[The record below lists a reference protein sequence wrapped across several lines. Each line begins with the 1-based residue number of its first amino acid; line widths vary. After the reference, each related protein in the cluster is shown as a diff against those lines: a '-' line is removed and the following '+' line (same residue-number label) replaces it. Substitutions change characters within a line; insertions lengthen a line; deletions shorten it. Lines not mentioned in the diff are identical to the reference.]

1 MRCATIVEN
10 VPLFDPAAPGSL
22 RRGRIRY
29 FPVAPGRMEFAAAV
43 GEEIRREPPAV
54 VAVELPATL
63 EKPILQAVERLPE
76 LSAVL
81 YQTAESEAVYVPV
94 EVTDPFI
101 EALRTARELGLRT
114 AFLDPDLSERPHVED
129 VYPDSYALNRI
140 GLEKYIESYRLT
152 PRPKDQDTAIHA
164 EGFAW
169 KLQGCDPEAE
179 ILAVVS
185 LNLLDPL
192 LEAME
197 QPQAQP
203 MRKVRRKGVRA
214 VNIHP
219 ESLAEVCAEAPFLQA
234 VYEARR
240 SGAGPEPPQTEVRE
254 KAGGYELFEPVRE
267 HPAAQFVRKA
277 MDEPPERQA
286 DHFRLLAAA
295 EIGYERRSGERLTH
309 WQRRLWARYSRN
321 LALASGQLLPGLF
334 DMVTAARGVA
344 DDEFAWEFW
353 QAAGYYPHQRVESDL
368 PTAKISGEQMWDGTR
383 RMRLRPRVRSKK
395 GKPKPAGLRG
405 RKGEQF
411 EGEWR
416 KEFKGRGICSYPPED
431 LRIEEYGLFLK
442 NRGKALLSEERSRT
456 EPFTTSLLDGIDLR
470 ETLRNWHDGRRI
482 YVRENQRLQG
492 EVGAV
497 VIIFDEDR
505 DNRYPYAIT
514 WLGEKQ
520 NESDMA
526 FYATNPFEN
535 VVGPGIGRAEYGG
548 LLLSLPSQRMADVWS
563 DPDYLFAESKPETL
577 LLAAIDYSLEKL
589 IVYAAPKPPRSIFR
603 TIAGRMDRKIVYVP
617 LGTLNRAT
625 LKKLRT
631 MHVLDGQEKR
641 EVARDYIW

>member
-1 MRCATIVEN
+1 MS
-10 VPLFDPAAPGSL
+10 LFDPSAPGSL

-29 FPVAPGRMEFAAAV
+29 FAVAPGRMEFAAAV
-43 GEEIRREPPAV
+43 REEILREPPGV

-63 EKPILQAVERLPE
+63 EEPSARAVERLPE
-76 LSAVL
+76 LSVVI
-81 YQTAESEAVYVPV
+81 YETAETEAVYVPV
-94 EVTDPFI
+94 EVTDPFV
-101 EALRTARELGLRT
+101 EALRTARELELQT
-114 AFLDPDLSERPHVED
+114 AFLDPDVSERPHVGD
-129 VYPDSYALNRI
+129 VYPDSYALERI
-140 GLEKYIESYRLT
+140 GLQKYVESYRLT
-152 PRPKDQDTAIHA
+152 PTPAGREIAIHA
-164 EGFAW
+164 EALAW
-169 KLQGCDPEAE
+169 KLQGCDPDAE

-197 QPQAQP
+197 KPQTQP
-203 MRKVRRKGVRA
+203 MRRVKRKGVRA
-214 VNIHP
+214 LNLHP
-219 ESLAEVCAEAPFLQA
+219 DSLAEVCVEAPFLQA

-240 SGAGPEPPQTEVRE
+240 SGKASEPPRLAEVRP
-254 KAGGYELFEPVRE
+254 KADGFEVVEPPKE
-267 HPAAQFVRKA
+267 HPSAQAVR
-277 MDEPPERQA
+277 DLLDGGNRQKS
-286 DHFRLLAAA
+286 HFRLLAAA
-295 EIGYERRSGERLTH
+295 ELAYERKSGERLAH
-309 WQRRLWARYSRN
+309 WQRRMWARYSRN
-321 LALASGQLLPGLF
+321 LALAAGQLMPNLF
-334 DMVTAARGVA
+334 DMAAAARGIG

-353 QAAGYYPHQRVESDL
+353 TSASYYPYQRTETDL
-368 PTAKISGEQMWDGTR
+368 ATVKVSGEQMWDGTR
-383 RMRLRPRVRSKK
+383 KMRLRPRVRSKK

-405 RKGEQF
+405 RKGERV

-442 NRGKALLSEERSRT
+442 SKGKALLSEERSRT
-456 EPFTTSLLDGIDLR
+456 EPFATSLLDGIDLR

-497 VIIFDEDR
+497 VIVFDEDR

-526 FYATNPFEN
+526 FYATDPFEN
-535 VVGPGIGRAEYGG
+535 VVGPGIARAEYGG
-548 LLLSLPSQRMADVWS
+548 LLLSLPSQRMIDVWS
-563 DPDYLFAESKPETL
+563 DPDYFFAESKPETL
-577 LLAAIDYSLEKL
+577 LLAALDYSLEK
-589 IVYAAPKPPRSIFR
+589 IVVYAAPKPPRSMFR
-603 TIAGRMDRKIVYVP
+603 TIAGRLGRKIVYVP

-631 MHVLDGQEKR
+631 MHVLDGHETR

>member
-1 MRCATIVEN
+1 MSHNQDN
-10 VPLFDPAAPGSL
+10 VRLFDPSAPGSL

-43 GEEIRREPPAV
+43 REEILREPPSV

-63 EKPILQAVERLPE
+63 AKTILQAVDRLPE
-76 LSAVL
+76 LSAAL
-81 YQTAESEAVYVPV
+81 YQTAETEAVYVPI

-101 EALRTARELGLRT
+101 EALRTARELNLET
-114 AFLDPDLSERPHVED
+114 AFLDPDLGERPHVED
-129 VYPDSYALNRI
+129 VYPDSYALERI
-140 GLEKYIESYRLT
+140 GVGKYIESYRLA
-152 PRPKDQDTAIHA
+152 PRTEEPDVAIHA

-169 KLQGCDPEAE
+169 KLQGCDPSAE

-203 MRKVRRKGVRA
+203 LRKVLRKGVRA
-214 VNIHP
+214 VNLHP
-219 ESLAEVCAEAPFLQA
+219 DSLAEVCAEAPFLQA

-240 SGAGPEPPQTEVRE
+240 SGKAPAPPAHTEVRE
-254 KAGGYELFEPVRE
+254 KAGGYEVFEPVRE
-267 HPAAQFVRKA
+267 HPAAKAVREA
-277 MDEPPERQA
+277 MREPPDRQK

-295 EIGYERRSGERLTH
+295 ESSYEGKSGERLTH

-321 LALASGQLLPGLF
+321 LAIASGQLLPGLF
-334 DMVTAARGVA
+334 DMVAAARGVA

-353 QAAGYYPHQRVESDL
+353 KTAAYYPSQKAESDL

-383 RMRLRPRVRSKK
+383 KMRLRPRVRSKK
-395 GKPKPAGLRG
+395 GKAKPAGLRG
-405 RKGEQF
+405 RKGEQSSGDW
-411 EGEWR
+411 E

-442 NRGKALLSEERSRT
+442 NRGKALISEERSRT

-497 VIIFDEDR
+497 VVIFDEDR

-535 VVGPGIGRAEYGG
+535 AVGPGIGRAEYGG

-563 DPDYLFAESKPETL
+563 DPDYFFAESKPETL
-577 LLAAIDYSLEKL
+577 LLAALDYSLEK
-589 IVYAAPKPPRSIFR
+589 IVVYAAPRPPRSIFR
-603 TIAGRMDRKIVYVP
+603 TIAGRLDRKIVYVP

-641 EVARDYIW
+641 EIARDYIW

>member
-1 MRCATIVEN
+1 MS
-10 VPLFDPAAPGSL
+10 LFDPSAPASL

-29 FPVAPGRMEFAAAV
+29 FPVAPGRMELAAAV
-43 GEEIRREPPAV
+43 REEILREPPAL

-63 EKPILQAVERLPE
+63 DKPILQAVARLPE
-76 LSAVL
+76 LSVVV
-81 YQTAESEAVYVPV
+81 YETAAAEAVYVPV
-94 EVTDPFI
+94 EVADPFI
-101 EALRTARELGLRT
+101 EALRTAAELRLQT
-114 AFLDPDLSERPHVED
+114 AFLDPDLSDRPHVED
-129 VYPDSYALNRI
+129 IYPDAYAVTRI
-140 GLEKYIESYRLT
+140 GLQKYVESYRLT
-152 PRPKDQDTAIHA
+152 PQQAGREIAIHA
-164 EGFAW
+164 EGLAW
-169 KLQGCDPEAE
+169 KLQGCDPAAE

-197 QPQAQP
+197 KPQTQP

-214 VNIHP
+214 LNLHP
-219 ESLAEVCAEAPFLQA
+219 DSLGEVCAEPPFLQV

-240 SGAGPEPPQTEVRE
+240 SGKPPQPPRSADVRP
-254 KAGGYELFEPVRE
+254 KAGGFEVVERAEERPSAQAVRDLL
-267 HPAAQFVRKA
+267 AGG
-277 MDEPPERQA
+277 DDRQKC
-286 DHFRLLAAA
+286 HFRLLAAA
-295 EIGYERRSGERLTH
+295 EQAYERKSGERLAR

-321 LALASGQLLPGLF
+321 LALSAGQLLPGLF
-334 DMVTAARGVA
+334 DMTAAARGVA
-344 DDEFAWEFW
+344 DDELAWEFW
-353 QAAGYYPHQRVESDL
+353 QAASYYPHQKTESDL
-368 PTAKISGEQMWDGTR
+368 PTVKVSGEQMWDGTR
-383 RMRLRPRVRSKK
+383 MMRLRPRVRSKK
-395 GKPKPAGLRG
+395 AKAKPAGLRG

-411 EGEWR
+411 QGEWK
-416 KEFKGRGICSYPPED
+416 KEFQGRGICSFPPED

-442 NRGKALLSEERSRT
+442 NKGKALLSEERSRT

-482 YVRENQRLQG
+482 YVRENQRIQG

-497 VIIFDEDR
+497 VVIFDEDR

-563 DPDYLFAESKPETL
+563 DPDYFFAESKPETL
-577 LLAAIDYSLEKL
+577 LLAALDYSLER
-589 IVYAAPKPPRSIFR
+589 IVVYAAPKPPRSIFR
-603 TIAGRMDRKIVYVP
+603 TLAGRLGRKIVYIP
-617 LGTLNRAT
+617 LGTVNRAT
-625 LKKLRT
+625 LKKIRT
-631 MHVLDGQEKR
+631 MHVLDGHEKR

>member
-1 MRCATIVEN
+1 MS
-10 VPLFDPAAPGSL
+10 LFDPTKAGSL
-22 RRGRIRY
+22 RRGRVRY
-29 FPVAPGRMEFAAAV
+29 FPVAPGRMELAQAV
-43 GEEIRREPPAV
+43 LEEIVREPPGL

-63 EKPILQAVERLPE
+63 ETPILRAVGRLPQ
-76 LSAVL
+76 LSVVI

-94 EVTDPFI
+94 ELTDPFI
-101 EALRTARELGLRT
+101 EGLRTARELGLQT
-114 AFLDPDLSERPHVED
+114 AFLDPDVSERPHIGD
-129 VYPDSYALNRI
+129 VYPDSYAIERI
-140 GLEKYIESYRLT
+140 GLEKYVESYRLT
-152 PRPKDQDTAIHA
+152 PRATDREIAVHA
-164 EGFAW
+164 EALAW

-197 QPQAQP
+197 RPQTQPL
-203 MRKVRRKGVRA
+203 RKVERTGVRA
-214 VNIHP
+214 LNLHP
-219 ESLAEVCAEAPFLQA
+219 ESLAEVCVETPLLQA

-240 SGAGPEPPQTEVRE
+240 SGAAPEPERLAQVRP
-254 KAGGYELFEPVRE
+254 KAGGFAVVEPPKESPSARAVRE
-267 HPAAQFVRKA
+267 LLGDRSGRAEIHIK
-277 MDEPPERQA
+277 
-286 DHFRLLAAA
+286 LLAAA
-295 EIGYERRSGERLTH
+295 ELAYERKSGERLEH
-309 WQRRLWARYSRN
+309 WQRRMWARYSRN
-321 LALASGQLLPGLF
+321 LALAAGQLLPNLF
-334 DMVTAARGVA
+334 DMTAAARGVA

-353 QAAGYYPHQRVESDL
+353 TAASYFPYQKIETDL
-368 PTAKISGEQMWDGTR
+368 ATVKVSGEQMWDGTR
-383 RMRLRPRVRSKK
+383 KMHLRPRVRSRK

-405 RKGEQF
+405 RKGERYA
-411 EGEWR
+411 GEW
-416 KEFKGRGICSYPPED
+416 KEEFQGRGICSYPPED

-442 NRGKALLSEERSRT
+442 NKGKALLSEERART
-456 EPFTTSLLDGIDLR
+456 EPFTTSLCDGVDLR

-492 EVGAV
+492 EVAAV

-526 FYATNPFEN
+526 FYATNPFDN

-548 LLLSLPSQRMADVWS
+548 LLLSLPSRRMADVWS
-563 DPDYLFAESKPETL
+563 DPNYAFAESKPERL
-577 LLAAIDYSLEKL
+577 LLAALDYALEK
-589 IVYAAPKPPRSIFR
+589 IVVYAAPRPPRSIFR
-603 TIAGRMDRKIVYVP
+603 SIAARLGRKIVYVP
-617 LGTLNRAT
+617 LGTLNKAT

-641 EVARDYIW
+641 EVARDFIW